1 MSSRADFSVL
11 IVKIVILYQYS
22 FFYQQEFHWF
32 VISTTLLMSVI
43 MYRGFRD
50 NWPYYSDF
58 MNKLM
63 SLVTGI
69 FVWGNVVLVIVKIL
83 ENTEFDGGLQIYFL
97 GLPLVSLMIVY
108 AKDERIKLLNSNINN
123 FQRGEDIAL

>member
-1 MSSRADFSVL
+1 
-11 IVKIVILYQYS
+11 
-22 FFYQQEFHWF
+22 
-32 VISTTLLMSVI
+32 